1 MLLLLKFIVLLVIL
15 WHDFDDGERQA
26 HHHSCEAIY
35 ATKRGP
41 IGKDSLHSIVPE
53 AKNDKLVL
61 DLL

>member
-1 MLLLLKFIVLLVIL
+1 MLLLLKFVVLLVIL

-26 HHHSCEAIY
+26 HHSCEAIY